1 MDGWIDGQV
10 GGWMDEEWWDEL
22 SFRIKDRFD
31 VNVTLVSQSQA
42 MRIVRTVGQ
51 AFEVCHKLSLQS
63 ADGQM
68 DRQMDRLAL
77 EESGKSEEETP
88 SEGKIFHLGM
98 CYQCLYNFYRKK
110 RL

>member
-1 MDGWIDGQV
+1 MRPEIRIKIDGWMKMI
-10 GGWMDEEWWDEL
+10 WM
-22 SFRIKDRFD
+22 SFRIKDPFD
-31 VNVTLVSQSQA
+31 VNVNFVSQSQA

-77 EESGKSEEETP
+77 GENGKSEEETP
-88 SEGKIFHLGM
+88 SEGETKT
-98 CYQCLYNFYRKK
+98 
-110 RL
+110 